1 MMFLS
6 HLSCTSCGLGHEWN
20 QLQILCRKGQQPLFA
35 EYELAAV
42 AKPLKRETL
51 ATRTKNLW
59 RYREILPLPPE
70 IEPVSLGEGG
80 TPLLQ
85 TNRFGQS
92 VGSTNVWIKDE
103 AQNPTQS

>member
-1 MMFLS
+1 MMFLT
-6 HLSCTSCGLGHEWN
+6 HLSCTSCGLGHEWI
-20 QLQILCRKGQQPLFA
+20 QLQNLCRECQKPLLA
-35 EYELAAV
+35 EYDLTAV
-42 AKPLKRETL
+42 AKTLRRETL

-59 RYREILPLPPE
+59 RDREILPLPPE
-70 IEPVSLGEGG
+70 IEPVSLGDGG

-103 AQNPTQS
+103 AQTP